1 MESSITRGA
10 HMVPVINAMQ
20 VDAAVLGN
28 HDWDFGYPHLQRLLS
43 KTNFPWLFS
52 NVVDASWREANN
64 DESHDDL
71 DERDEQI
78 ETTLPYFVMD
88 VKGVRIGCIGLVE
101 KEWLDTVPGFP
112 KEFEYRDM
120 VQVAQNLSRELR
132 EGKEQCEL
140 ILAITHCRLPNDVK
154 IARALGAV
162 SHTDPAQ
169 HGVDL
174 ILGGHDHVYYI
185 CLLYTSPSPRD

>member
-64 DESHDDL
+64 DESHDEL

-78 ETTLPYFVMD
+78 
-88 VKGVRIGCIGLVE
+88 
-101 KEWLDTVPGFP
+101 
-112 KEFEYRDM
+112 
-120 VQVAQNLSRELR
+120 
-132 EGKEQCEL
+132 
-140 ILAITHCRLPNDVK
+140 
-154 IARALGAV
+154 
-162 SHTDPAQ
+162 
-169 HGVDL
+169 
-174 ILGGHDHVYYI
+174 
-185 CLLYTSPSPRD
+185 